1 MLQPIKTS
9 IKPREVSQ
17 KLLANV
23 ENKRVRE
30 VLEKRFGL
38 KNSAKK
44 TLDAIGKEYG
54 ITRERV
60 RQIEADGL
68 RVLASPAI
76 YGTADLVFKALK
88 EHLDEHGGVAAEDHL
103 LGSIADEKDH
113 PHVSFLLTVGKPFQ
127 KKQETDG
134 LRSAWFTNKNA
145 HDAVGKI
152 LDGVH
157 RELDS
162 KKNPVAKEVLLDMIA
177 THAEKILGARPR
189 EHVARNFLGLANQI
203 GENPYREYGLVSW
216 STIRP
221 KGVRDKAYL
230 VLQKAGKPMH
240 FREVASA
247 INGMNW
253 MKKAAHPQT
262 VHNELIKAGDRFVLV
277 GRGLYALREWGYTP
291 GTVADVMKGVLTSA
305 AKPMAKD
312 ELVQKVM
319 EKRFVK
325 ENTILLNLQN
335 KSLFKKGADG
345 KYFLA

>member
-1 MLQPIKTS
+1 MLQPIKS
-9 IKPREVSQ
+9 QIKPREISQ
-17 KLLANV
+17 KLLAGV

-38 KNSAKK
+38 KNSAGK

-76 YGTADLVFKALK
+76 YGTADMVFKALK
-88 EHLDEHGGVAAEDHL
+88 EHLDEHGGVAAENHL
-103 LGSIADEKDH
+103 LKSVADEKEH

-127 KKQETDG
+127 KMQETDG
-134 LRSAWFTNKNA
+134 LRPTWFTSKNA

-152 LDGVH
+152 LEGVY

-162 KKNPVAKEVLLDMIA
+162 KKNPVTRETLLDMIVN
-177 THAEKILGARPR
+177 HAEKVLGARPK
-189 EHVARNFLGLANQI
+189 EQVARNFLGMANQI
-203 GENPYREYGLVSW
+203 GENPYHEYGLVSW

-240 FREVASA
+240 FREVAHA
-247 INGMNW
+247 INSMSW
-253 MKKAAHPQT
+253 VKKAAHPQT

-291 GTVADVMKGVLTSA
+291 GTVADVMKGILASA
-305 AKPMAKD
+305 AKPITKE
-312 ELVQKVM
+312 ELIRKVM
-319 EKRFVK
+319 ESRFVK
-325 ENTILLNLQN
+325 ENTVLLNLQN
-335 KSLFKKGADG
+335 KALFRKGPDG